1 MKLRIKNSSESIAVT
16 PGETV
21 KDTLDRAGYF
31 VPTPCNGKGICGRC
45 CVRAEGSDLQETPHP
60 RIAAADA
67 ARGVRLACRLV
78 PESDLV
84 IELLPG
90 TNAKSETN
98 AMLMGGDGTRVKATN
113 EWPRDACSLGLGI
126 DLGTTTV
133 VASLVSLSTGQVLST
148 RAILNPQIRFG
159 HDVITRIEMGSSVDG
174 LATLADAIRR
184 GLNQLTEETCAE
196 ACQDQRS
203 IHEVVIGGNTTM
215 LQLAAKIDPEPLGK
229 VPFTVGIEGGKCYR
243 PETFGLSVDPEC
255 RVYVPPVFHAFAGS
269 DVSAG
274 LFASAGFFNGRS
286 STLFLDV
293 GTNGELALSAHGQQ
307 VTTSTA
313 AGPAFE
319 GMGLSCG
326 MIAQPG
332 AIEAAWIDGDR
343 LRIQTVDEAPAV
355 GICGSGVVDL
365 VAALYQLGVI
375 DQSGA
380 MCWPDETDELPSG
393 LARRVEEVAGSDS
406 ADTITAFRVAGDV
419 YLTQEDVRQVQLAK
433 AAVQTAI
440 EMLLEEVDI
449 SSADRTIL
457 AGGFG
462 QTLRPESMGTIGML
476 PAQLWRRVSPA
487 GNTSLQGCVAMLG
500 HEEQRQQLEER
511 THSVLHLM
519 LAERPDYMDRYVENI
534 GFPPLTASLREPG
547 EVEESRAEVRRE
559 ERLPEERPRP

>member
-1 MKLRIKNSSESIAVT
+1 MPSS
-16 PGETV
+16 P
-21 KDTLDRAGYF
+21 
-31 VPTPCNGKGICGRC
+31 
-45 CVRAEGSDLQETPHP
+45 
-60 RIAAADA
+60 
-67 ARGVRLACRLV
+67 
-78 PESDLV
+78 
-84 IELLPG
+84 
-90 TNAKSETN
+90 
-98 AMLMGGDGTRVKATN
+98 
-113 EWPRDACSLGLGI
+113 LGLAI

-133 VASLVSLSTGQVLST
+133 VASLVSLSAGQVLST
-148 RAILNPQIRFG
+148 RAILNPQVRFG
-159 HDVITRIEMGSSVDG
+159 HDVITRIEMGSSADG
-174 LATLADAIRR
+174 LAALADTIRR
-184 GLNQLTEETCAE
+184 GLNQLAVETCAE
-196 ACQDQRS
+196 ACRDPRS
-203 IHEVVIGGNTTM
+203 IREVVIGGNTTM

-229 VPFTVGIEGGKCYR
+229 VPFTVGIKGGNYYG
-243 PETFGLSVDPEC
+243 PEMFGLSVDPEC

-274 LFASAGFFNGRS
+274 LFASDGFFEGRA

-293 GTNGELALSAHGQQ
+293 GTNGELALSARGQQ

-343 LRIQTVDEAPAV
+343 LQIQTVDGAPAV

-375 DQSGA
+375 DQTGA
-380 MCWPDETDELPSG
+380 MCWPDETEALPSG
-393 LARRVEEVAGSDS
+393 LARRVEEIVGSDN
-406 ADTITAFRVAGDV
+406 ADTIAAFRVADDV

-440 EMLLEEVDI
+440 EMLLEEIDI

-476 PAQLWRRVSPA
+476 PAQLWRRASPA

-500 HEEQRQQLEER
+500 HEGQRQQLEKQTGR
-511 THSVLHLM
+511 VLHLM

-534 GFPPLTASLREPG
+534 GFPPLPASLREPAG
-547 EVEESRAEVRRE
+547 AEKSKAVLRHD
-559 ERLPEERPRP
+559 ERFSEERPRP